1 MPIGLAAEHNKHLL
15 RSSSN
20 NYPNVRQLCSCNK
33 IDGNEASHNGLVI
46 SPLAMLINFPAG
58 DAAPTLAGSR
68 LLLESLHQEAAIYG
82 QALGRRPVGQLLLRH
97 PFKQFTGAD
106 ITELMHVLSSGFNLN
121 HRNQGYFEFCAEV
134 MLSDFKADNIALL
147 KGLGFNELML
157 SLSQQQLN
165 RSGGEKLKQKWQLAQ
180 SYGFDRLSVRL
191 AYGFIDLDLHDIRAQ
206 LDQLLELKPQRILL
220 TDAETLNLWEN
231 CPALEQRLGQNNGA
245 AAASQFT
252 LIYNALRDAGYR
264 VVGNDCFVLG
274 RDPLATAQNQNRL
287 RRNCMTYNAVNATDV
302 LGLGPGS
309 VSNIGHH
316 FHRNHLNRED
326 YIAAVKQGRP
336 VHSHL
341 QLNESGKLAR
351 VIADQLLCYHRLDIP
366 YIDSRYNIHLGRFV
380 EDIAW
385 GLNQQ
390 AGTELIRIHNGLLQ
404 LNDEGVLRILYII
417 DKFLLEL
424 TKISGD

>member
-20 NYPNVRQLCSCNK
+20 NYPNVRQLCSCHKTDGNK
-33 IDGNEASHNGLVI
+33 IDLSGLVI
-46 SPLAMLINFPAG
+46 SPLSMLINFPAG
-58 DAAPTLAGSR
+58 DTAATSADSR

-82 QALGRRPVGQLLLRH
+82 QTLGRRPVGQLLLRH

-121 HRNQGYFEFCAEV
+121 HRNQGYFEFCAELMPV
-134 MLSDFKADNIALL
+134 DWVADNIALL

-157 SLSQQQLN
+157 CLAQQPLD
-165 RSGGEKLKQKWQLAQ
+165 RSSAETLKQKWRLAQ
-180 SYGFDRLSVRL
+180 GYGFDCLSVRL

-206 LDQLLELKPQRILL
+206 LDQLFELKPQRILL

-231 CPALEQRLGQNNGA
+231 CSALEQRYSDNNA

-274 RDPLATAQNQNRL
+274 KDPLATAQNQNRL
-287 RRNCMTYNAVNATDV
+287 RRNSMAYNAVNAVDV

-316 FHRNHLNRED
+316 FHRNHLNRKN
-326 YIAAVKQGRP
+326 YIDAVKQGRP
-336 VHSHL
+336 VLSQL
-341 QLNESGKLAR
+341 QLNKSGKLAR

-366 YIDSRYNIHLGRFV
+366 YIDSRYNIQLGHFV
-380 EDIAW
+380 DDIAW
-385 GLNQQ
+385 GLNKQ

-404 LNDEGVLRILYII
+404 LNDEGVLRILFII

-424 TKISGD
+424 SKISAD